1 MWWCQLIDLLKFGT
15 ANKSMQLVH
24 YIAKFVFEVSF
35 WRFESSIPIDFPD
48 LNITDGDSL
57 TII

>member
-1 MWWCQLIDLLKFGT
+1 
-15 ANKSMQLVH
+15 MQLVH